1 MTPEHKL
8 MNQVRLE
15 CSKRGYVVIRMNV
28 FKGILID
35 PNGNDRYMDSG
46 IPEGFPD
53 LMVLRND
60 GKACFVETKIHPRK
74 PTKIQLQ
81 RQELLRSL
89 GYQAGTAYTVDE
101 AMEIIEKD

>member
-1 MTPEHKL
+1 MTLEHKL

-28 FKGILID
+28 FKDILVD

-89 GYQAGTAYTVDE
+89 GYYSGPPCPVDE
-101 AMEIIEKD
+101 GMAIIEKN